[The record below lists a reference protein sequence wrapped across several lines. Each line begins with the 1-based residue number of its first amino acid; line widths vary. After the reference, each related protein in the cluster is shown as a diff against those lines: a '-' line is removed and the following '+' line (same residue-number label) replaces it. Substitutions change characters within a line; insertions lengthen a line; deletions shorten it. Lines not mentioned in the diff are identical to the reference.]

1 MLSQNRSK
9 CKSSITFTNTI
20 SIILL
25 LQTVIV
31 SADFNELFEAD
42 WAPDH
47 IVAQGDRISL
57 SLDSSTGCGFES
69 KKKYLFGKASAELK
83 LVQGDSAGTVTAYY
97 MSSQGPNHDELDFEF
112 LGNVSGEPY
121 IVQTNLYINGTGDRE
136 QRHYLWFDPTL
147 DFHTYSFLWNRRS
160 ILFLVDD
167 IPIREYANKERKGM
181 PYPRKQAMGIYGSL
195 WNADDWATQG
205 GRVKTNWTNAP
216 FVVTFNSLEIDACAF
231 LSDKADDVDAVAKCG
246 KSGQFWWDKPVVKEE
261 HKRRR
266 KQLKWVRDNFLVYDY
281 CRDVGRFPQGL
292 PKECHG

>member
-1 MLSQNRSK
+1 MLSQNRK

-20 SIILL
+20 SIILV

-31 SADFNELFEAD
+31 SPDFNELFEAD

-69 KKKYLFGKASAELK
+69 KKKYLFGKASDELK
-83 LVQGDSAGTVTAYY
+83 LVQGDSAGTRICK
-97 MSSQGPNHDELDFEF
+97 QGE
-112 LGNVSGEPY
+112 
-121 IVQTNLYINGTGDRE
+121 
-136 QRHYLWFDPTL
+136 
-147 DFHTYSFLWNRRS
+147 
-160 ILFLVDD
+160 
-167 IPIREYANKERKGM
+167 KGK

-246 KSGQFWWDKPVVKEE
+246 KSGQFWWINGGEGGAQEKE
-261 HKRRR
+261 KTA
-266 KQLKWVRDNFLVYDY
+266 Q
-281 CRDVGRFPQGL
+281 VGS
-292 PKECHG
+292 